1 MILVRLY
8 LFNRQDAK
16 TSYFQAIESQKPWR
30 TPRLGGWTIKKLSKG
45 DKMNTPTN
53 LKYTKSDE
61 WFDPSSG
68 AMGIS
73 DYAQSQLSDI
83 VFVEILVEEGETI
96 EVGKA
101 IASVES
107 VKASAEIYASA
118 GGKVTAVNK
127 GLSDKPETLNSD
139 PYGAAWMVKVEGGT
153 TGDVMDAAAYE
164 KYCEGR
170 TH

>member
-1 MILVRLY
+1 M
-8 LFNRQDAK
+8 
-16 TSYFQAIESQKPWR
+16 ESNSGAQRRSW
-30 TPRLGGWTIKKLSKG
+30 TPKSLKEQNL
-45 DKMNTPTN
+45 MNAPAN

-61 WFDPSSG
+61 WFDPATG
-68 AMGIS
+68 AMGIT

-83 VFVEILVEEGETI
+83 VFVEILVDEGDTV

-107 VKASAEIYASA
+107 VKASAEIYAPAS
-118 GGKVTAVNK
+118 GTIRAVNQ

-139 PYGAAWMVKVEGGT
+139 PYGEGWMVKVEGGT
-153 TGDVMDAAAYE
+153 AGEVMDSAAYE

-170 TH
+170 SH

>member
-1 MILVRLY
+1 
-8 LFNRQDAK
+8 
-16 TSYFQAIESQKPWR
+16 
-30 TPRLGGWTIKKLSKG
+30 
-45 DKMNTPTN
+45 MNTPAD

-61 WFDPSSG
+61 WFDPATG
-68 AMGIS
+68 AMGLS

-83 VFVEILVEEGETI
+83 VFVEMLVDEGDTI
-96 EVGKA
+96 EAGKA

-139 PYGAAWMVKVEGGT
+139 PFGEGWMVKVEGGT

-164 KYCEGR
+164 KYCEER
-170 TH
+170 SH

>member
-1 MILVRLY
+1 M
-8 LFNRQDAK
+8 K
-16 TSYFQAIESQKPWR
+16 TPA
-30 TPRLGGWTIKKLSKG
+30 
-45 DKMNTPTN
+45 N

-61 WFDPSSG
+61 WFDPANG

-73 DYAQSQLSDI
+73 DFAQSQLSDI
-83 VFVEILVEEGETI
+83 VFVEILVGVGEMVET
-96 EVGKA
+96 GKA

-118 GGKVTAVNK
+118 SGKVTAVNK

-139 PYGAAWMVKVEGGT
+139 PFGEGWMVKVEGGS

-170 TH
+170 AH